1 MNDSRSVKC
10 GLATLMFVYYTQVDN
25 ERIFVQF
32 SISFANATQIYVI
45 RDLLFLSEGFGSFP
59 LITEMNAIDDI
70 CLMTNLII

>member
-32 SISFANATQIYVI
+32 SISFANAAQIYVVRDFIVPI
-45 RDLLFLSEGFGSFP
+45 RRVWVLPVNYGNE
-59 LITEMNAIDDI
+59 
-70 CLMTNLII
+70 CHR